1 MCPNGHCLF
10 PKGNYFHLE
19 KLDSQRN
26 AIHGATE
33 AAVGLHD
40 QSAITIAKQTLCSGI
55 ATLFENLQKPS
66 KILDEV
72 LAANNGNNVRELCLV
87 PRVK

>member
-1 MCPNGHCLF
+1 MDIVCYQ
-10 PKGNYFHLE
+10 KGIIFILRNETHSE
-19 KLDSQRN
+19 MPCTEQQKLLLGYTS
-26 AIHGATE
+26 
-33 AAVGLHD
+33 
-40 QSAITIAKQTLCSGI
+40 QSAITIAKQALIDSGI
-55 ATLFENLQKPS
+55 ATLFENLQKLS